1 MSWINDFVP
10 DTSHHSADRKW
21 TARNSVNQSITTE
34 TDGVHSR
41 DIQWNLL
48 LKPLDNPYLFIAL
61 HSDIRQHERSENLK
75 LLKHGRVRFLIC
87 GGIEAR
93 ESLYVIGVT
102 AEDGIFEAVE
112 KRLGS
117 NPKGSSKGPTLPKHI
132 DAQRTGNRV
141 TCRDWFQLSL
151 KEGLTVFRDQEFS
164 SDYNDRGVERIDQIQ
179 MLQATQFKEDASPMA
194 HAVRPDEYME
204 INNFY
209 TVTVYEK
216 GAEIVRMMETI
227 IGREKFKMG
236 LNLYLNEHDGEA
248 CTIEDFVSCM
258 QQASGVNLD
267 QFLSSWYAQPGTP
280 QVTVATAYNKEDK
293 AFTIHLKQ
301 SNASPQAPNPY
312 VIPLNLSLLN
322 RKMDENHTIPYELI
336 VDKERENGAITRT
349 LLLSEAEETFTFEH
363 IEHEPL
369 LSINRNFSA
378 PVYIQ
383 HPVSMQDLS
392 ILAIKDSDPFNR
404 WSAANK
410 LLSISIIKDYQTQS
424 DELNPFVEDTLK
436 RLLQR
441 FVPEKVQKEL
451 KLEQDANKRKQLLRD
466 RRRDRSKV
474 REPQQFLLDDNEW
487 IENEEYSHYKA
498 QDVSEE
504 KLIGDLIGH
513 KSLRTLKRNPLLT
526 SRLLCLPSF
535 EYLFGL
541 LSDDGNAAVDPE
553 LLMDCIENVKSRV
566 GYTLYPQLVN
576 SYTWCRDQLSMLSLY
591 PNYNQSYEGWLKG
604 RKYRSLLNVCLHYMV
619 SHHEAKNYKQK
630 QQSAQ
635 ILFEQYQLSRNMT
648 EMFGALNALVN
659 SNRSDLNNEKHQIL
673 QHFHRHFAD
682 DKLVIQKWLR
692 LQSTAHGDANI
703 MNTMQQLLNHTAY
716 DSNNPNF
723 IYSLVGGFA
732 FANAK
737 GFHQAN
743 GQGYQFVA
751 NQVLHYDAINSSV
764 AARLCKAFENANKLD
779 ANRQSIIYNELEAIL
794 RQDSLSKGTYEIAH
808 KILDSIDK

>member
-1 MSWINDFVP
+1 MSPKKNNTKSTHHGQKLKKKRRRSKSKIKNKTKYTATEHKFLTKNIHGEVDTKKLICKYKQKFTRSKRTDGALYQQITKMKKKMQAVVDQMEAVDDKISEVDHWNANEQYLFEDGIDHNLNYHNTNHSYSSPSPVLHRAPSPIFMPYIEENRNSLSLQQIPPIAPIPFMTQTPAPAPFLAHLPIPPIIPHQLPPFISPFIPALAPFLAPPARAPLHPPPLPVIPPPPPLPAAPAPFQPPTAHNVRSAVMVLLTALMTTTGSALMTHTTDAFDVSLEYFGEYDGLCVEYGVFGLCVDDEKCIDGLCFYGKECSCIDIGFDGLCISDENQLGFHELWVDCEEEYCPRMCWKATDKDVLTEQLMRMNMSWINDFVP
-10 DTSHHSADRKW
+10 DTSHHFADRKW

-336 VDKERENGAITRT
+336 
-349 LLLSEAEETFTFEH
+349 
-363 IEHEPL
+363 
-369 LSINRNFSA
+369 
-378 PVYIQ
+378 
-383 HPVSMQDLS
+383 
-392 ILAIKDSDPFNR
+392 
-404 WSAANK
+404 
-410 LLSISIIKDYQTQS
+410 
-424 DELNPFVEDTLK
+424 
-436 RLLQR
+436 
-441 FVPEKVQKEL
+441 
-451 KLEQDANKRKQLLRD
+451 
-466 RRRDRSKV
+466 
-474 REPQQFLLDDNEW
+474 
-487 IENEEYSHYKA
+487 
-498 QDVSEE
+498 
-504 KLIGDLIGH
+504 GH

-566 GYTLYPQLVN
+566 GYTL
-576 SYTWCRDQLSMLSLY
+576 
-591 PNYNQSYEGWLKG
+591 
-604 RKYRSLLNVCLHYMV
+604 
-619 SHHEAKNYKQK
+619 
-630 QQSAQ
+630 
-635 ILFEQYQLSRNMT
+635 
-648 EMFGALNALVN
+648 
-659 SNRSDLNNEKHQIL
+659 
-673 QHFHRHFAD
+673 
-682 DKLVIQKWLR
+682 
-692 LQSTAHGDANI
+692 
-703 MNTMQQLLNHTAY
+703 
-716 DSNNPNF
+716 
-723 IYSLVGGFA
+723 
-732 FANAK
+732 
-737 GFHQAN
+737 
-743 GQGYQFVA
+743 
-751 NQVLHYDAINSSV
+751 
-764 AARLCKAFENANKLD
+764 
-779 ANRQSIIYNELEAIL
+779 
-794 RQDSLSKGTYEIAH
+794 
-808 KILDSIDK
+808 

>member
-1 MSWINDFVP
+1 MENKSLNIFNTKYVLASP
-10 DTSHHSADRKW
+10 DTA
-21 TARNSVNQSITTE
+21 
-34 TDGVHSR
+34 TDTDYHN
-41 DIQWNLL
+41 IQ
-48 LKPLDNPYLFIAL
+48 
-61 HSDIRQHERSENLK
+61 R
-75 LLKHGRVRFLIC
+75 
-87 GGIEAR
+87 
-93 ESLYVIGVT
+93 VIGH
-102 AEDGIFEAVE
+102 EYFH
-112 KRLGS
+112 
-117 NPKGSSKGPTLPKHI
+117 NY
-132 DAQRTGNRV
+132 TGNRV

-248 CTIEDFVSCM
+248 CTIEDFVACM

-322 RKMDENHTIPYELI
+322 RKMDENHTIPYE
-336 VDKERENGAITRT
+336 
-349 LLLSEAEETFTFEH
+349 
-363 IEHEPL
+363 
-369 LSINRNFSA
+369 
-378 PVYIQ
+378 
-383 HPVSMQDLS
+383 
-392 ILAIKDSDPFNR
+392 
-404 WSAANK
+404 
-410 LLSISIIKDYQTQS
+410 
-424 DELNPFVEDTLK
+424 
-436 RLLQR
+436 
-441 FVPEKVQKEL
+441 
-451 KLEQDANKRKQLLRD
+451 
-466 RRRDRSKV
+466 
-474 REPQQFLLDDNEW
+474 
-487 IENEEYSHYKA
+487 
-498 QDVSEE
+498 
-504 KLIGDLIGH
+504 LIGH